1 MNYKVFFFSCTAV
14 LFSYAASAAIDPGN
28 GTENASKNDIVG
40 GVYSVDSKKPLGN
53 VTVTAYASNKKE
65 KKVLT
70 DDKGNFSFDDLKP
83 GVYKFVFQKDG
94 YKRITREKVIHRVD
108 EAYQLNIKLEEHPNF
123 DFMPGPSHFFDN

>member
-1 MNYKVFFFSCTAV
+1 MKFKVFLFCCTA
-14 LFSYAASAAIDPGN
+14 LFGSFAASATIDPGN

-40 GVYSVDSKKPLGN
+40 GVFSVDSKKPLGN
-53 VTVTAYASNKKE
+53 VTVTAYAANKKE
-65 KKVLT
+65 KMVVT
-70 DDKGNFSFDDLKP
+70 DNNGNFSFDNLKP